1 MCKYSVT
8 DQNIHRPMKWKYLE
22 LLDNEHDIVSNH
34 DTKFDS
40 LQPEL
45 YSYRVATENILQKT
59 LFLSVI

>member
-1 MCKYSVT
+1 MRKYSVT

-45 YSYRVATENILQKT
+45 YSYN
-59 LFLSVI
+59 